1 MRRMNYI
8 IGPDPLVFWGPLLP
22 HIFWITN
29 GPRRPL
35 TSCSAFTSRSNF
47 DLLVKKG
54 KPPTVQKDCW
64 SETLR
69 FSENAQLVGP
79 MCNMNQTAHKCGIG
93 NPWKSPYHLR
103 QQLRFL
109 ILNRNSG
116 KISHL
121 PPWLRSWPSIVFNK
135 DWASC
140 AFSKTDAIICS
151 PHGSSAWDWIGEE
164 AERVIFFAGQS
175 DTGIRVLTQA
185 LDLCLAQK

>member
-8 IGPDPLVFWGPLLP
+8 IGTDPLVFWGPLLP

-64 SETLR
+64 SEPLR

-79 MCNMNQTAHKCGIG
+79 MCNMNQTAHMCGMG
-93 NPWKSPYHLR
+93 NPLTTLDSNWDSWFSTETAQDFPSPTVASFLAFYCFQQGLGKLR
-103 QQLRFL
+103 IFQDWCHYLFSSWQLCL
-109 ILNRNSG
+109 GLNRR
-116 KISHL
+116 
-121 PPWLRSWPSIVFNK
+121 RSRTRH
-135 DWASC
+135 
-140 AFSKTDAIICS
+140 FSFTD
-151 PHGSSAWDWIGEE
+151 
-164 AERVIFFAGQS
+164 QS
-175 DTGIRVLTQA
+175 NTGIRVLTQA

>member
-8 IGPDPLVFWGPLLP
+8 IGTDPLAFWGPLLP

-64 SETLR
+64 SEPAFFRQCSTGWPYVQHEPNGSHVR
-69 FSENAQLVGP
+69 DR
-79 MCNMNQTAHKCGIG
+79 
-93 NPWKSPYHLR
+93 KSPYHLR

-109 ILNRNSG
+109 ILNRNSARFP
-116 KISHL
+116 ISHHGFVPGL
-121 PPWLRSWPSIVFNK
+121 LLFSTRTGQAAHFPRLMPLFVLLMAALLGIESEKKQN
-135 DWASC
+135 A
-140 AFSKTDAIICS
+140 AF
-151 PHGSSAWDWIGEE
+151 
-164 AERVIFFAGQS
+164 FF
-175 DTGIRVLTQA
+175 
-185 LDLCLAQK
+185 C